1 MLEEIY
7 HFFIPGIGGGGGG
20 VGGGGVGAGGVGAGR
35 PLVPYDS
42 EEEEMEGE
50 EEGKQSVA
58 KVGLYRV
65 ILILY
70 SGSGI

>member
-7 HFFIPGIGGGGGG
+7 HFFIPGIGGG
-20 VGGGGVGAGGVGAGR
+20 GAGGVGAGR

-65 ILILY
+65 ILIL
-70 SGSGI
+70 